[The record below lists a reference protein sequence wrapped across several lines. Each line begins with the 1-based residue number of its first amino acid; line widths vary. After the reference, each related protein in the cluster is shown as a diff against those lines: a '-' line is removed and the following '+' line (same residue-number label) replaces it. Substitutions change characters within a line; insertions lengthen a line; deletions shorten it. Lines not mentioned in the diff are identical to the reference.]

1 MSRSA
6 TRRAGAGAWAWRSAR
21 SRAPTE
27 AGEFLGPDPVF
38 VVTGAAGSIV
48 SAITADLAAT
58 WRGTFHLLD
67 LTPEPDP
74 ADPDLRR
81 YVDDRDG
88 FKTEIAARL
97 RQRGERPTPVL
108 IERELARF
116 ERLQAAL
123 AAVRAVEDAGGTA
136 HYHSVDLT
144 DADAVEKVLAQIRD
158 ISGRVDVLLHA
169 AGIEVSHA
177 LPDKEPGEFDLVF
190 AVKGDGLVQRAACRR
205 NDAARHRRGVQLGG
219 RAVRQRRADR
229 LQRRQRPA
237 MQAAQ
242 QLPPH
247 ASATARARD
256 RLDRVGRHRH
266 GNPRIDPEDHGDGG
280 GGHAARRGGRGVDPA

>member
-1 MSRSA
+1 MTGFAKAYRRERPDALVKAVDFPVSRKTSA
-6 TRRAGAGAWAWRSAR
+6 LAEVLVDETLRDPGCVEVGHAAGRRWGVGLAERPFPSAD
-21 SRAPTE
+21 E

-123 AAVRAVEDAGGTA
+123 AAVRRRRGRGR
-136 HYHSVDLT
+136 HSP
-144 DADAVEKVLAQIRD
+144 
-158 ISGRVDVLLHA
+158 
-169 AGIEVSHA
+169 
-177 LPDKEPGEFDLVF
+177 LP
-190 AVKGDGLVQRAACRR
+190 QRRP
-205 NDAARHRRGVQLGG
+205 HRR
-219 RAVRQRRADR
+219 
-229 LQRRQRPA
+229 
-237 MQAAQ
+237 
-242 QLPPH
+242 
-247 ASATARARD
+247 
-256 RLDRVGRHRH
+256 
-266 GNPRIDPEDHGDGG
+266 
-280 GGHAARRGGRGVDPA
+280 RRG